1 VPSALVTGG
10 AGFIGSHVAELFL
23 ARGYTVEILDNL
35 SSGKR
40 EHVDSRARLHEMD
53 VRPTIAQALEGS
65 HADRRAHRRAQD
77 PPPALGLLLLSR
89 GCRRDERWR

>member
-1 VPSALVTGG
+1 MPSALVTGG

-40 EHVDSRARLHEMD
+40 EHVDGAPEHKFRSID
-53 VRPTIAQALEGS
+53 FG
-65 HADRRAHRRAQD
+65 
-77 PPPALGLLLLSR
+77 
-89 GCRRDERWR
+89 